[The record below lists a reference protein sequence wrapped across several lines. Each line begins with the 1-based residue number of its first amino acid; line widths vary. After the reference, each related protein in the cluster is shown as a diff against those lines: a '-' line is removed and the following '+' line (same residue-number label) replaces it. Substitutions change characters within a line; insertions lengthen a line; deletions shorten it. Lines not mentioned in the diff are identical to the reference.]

1 MQKRILD
8 ILQNTQKVIIGK
20 ERVTKLLLTALLADG
35 HVLLEDV
42 PGTGK
47 TRLAKALAASLGIE
61 FGRIQFTPDML
72 PADITGLHIYD
83 RESGKFVLNKGP
95 VFTNILLADEINRA
109 TPRTQAGLL
118 ECMEERQVTIDG
130 KTQKLE
136 PPFFVVATENPVET
150 AGTFPLPEA
159 QMDRFLMKLS
169 MGLPTRE
176 EEVQILDTYMAEDP
190 LKKLTAVIDQE
201 TLERMQKEAMEVY
214 VHPTVRGY
222 LADLSA
228 ATRSSDQTVMGVS
241 PRGTIALMRASR
253 AWAYLEGRSFVT
265 PDDVKGMGQKELK
278 HLLKERAAK
287 AYEAKEAEF
296 PEPEH
301 IRELERVVLL
311 KVIDAKWMD
320 HIDDMDQLRQGIG
333 LQAYGNRDPK
343 IEYKMLGY
351 DMFGEMT
358 QAITE
363 TTVRTLMHVRIEQKA
378 EREQVAKVTG
388 TNKDDTALR
397 EPKKREN
404 KKVYPN
410 DPCPCGSGKK
420 YKQCCGRNK

>member
-1 MQKRILD
+1 M
-8 ILQNTQKVIIGK
+8 
-20 ERVTKLLLTALLADG
+20 
-35 HVLLEDV
+35 
-42 PGTGK
+42 
-47 TRLAKALAASLGIE
+47 
-61 FGRIQFTPDML
+61 
-72 PADITGLHIYD
+72 
-83 RESGKFVLNKGP
+83 LNKGP

-265 PDDVKGMGQKELK
+265 PDDVKAVAGPVMA
-278 HLLKERAAK
+278 H
-287 AYEAKEAEF
+287 
-296 PEPEH
+296 
-301 IRELERVVLL
+301 RVVLS
-311 KVIDAKWMD
+311 
-320 HIDDMDQLRQGIG
+320 
-333 LQAYGNRDPK
+333 YGQNRYAD
-343 IEYKMLGY
+343 
-351 DMFGEMT
+351 
-358 QAITE
+358 
-363 TTVRTLMHVRIEQKA
+363 
-378 EREQVAKVTG
+378 
-388 TNKDDTALR
+388 ALR
-397 EPKKREN
+397 LIEEILNTVPAPTE
-404 KKVYPN
+404 
-410 DPCPCGSGKK
+410 DFSIS
-420 YKQCCGRNK
+420 

>member
-1 MQKRILD
+1 MSTLTKLKENIESV
-8 ILQNTQKVIIGK
+8 IVGKGKVIDMVMTSLIAG
-20 ERVTKLLLTALLADG
+20 G
-35 HVLLEDV
+35 HILLEDV

-47 TRLAKALAASLGIE
+47 TVMAKSLARSLDAS
-61 FGRIQFTPDML
+61 FSRVQFTPDLL
-72 PADITGLHIYD
+72 PSDVTGLNYYNQKQG
-83 RESGKFVLNKGP
+83 EFVFKSGP
-95 VFTNILLADEINRA
+95 VFCNILLADEINRA

-176 EEVQILDTYMAEDP
+176 EEVQILDTYMTEDP
-190 LKKLTAVIDQE
+190 LKKLAAVMDQE

-265 PDDVKGMGQKELK
+265 PDDVKAVAGPVMA
-278 HLLKERAAK
+278 H
-287 AYEAKEAEF
+287 
-296 PEPEH
+296 
-301 IRELERVVLL
+301 RVVLS
-311 KVIDAKWMD
+311 
-320 HIDDMDQLRQGIG
+320 
-333 LQAYGNRDPK
+333 YGQNRYAD
-343 IEYKMLGY
+343 
-351 DMFGEMT
+351 
-358 QAITE
+358 
-363 TTVRTLMHVRIEQKA
+363 
-378 EREQVAKVTG
+378 
-388 TNKDDTALR
+388 ALR
-397 EPKKREN
+397 LIEEILNTVPAPTE
-404 KKVYPN
+404 
-410 DPCPCGSGKK
+410 DFSIA
-420 YKQCCGRNK
+420 

>member
-1 MQKRILD
+1 MADSKARIIELKNY
-8 ILQNTQKVIIGK
+8 LETKIIGQ
-20 ERVTKLLLTALLADG
+20 EELVRKLIITLLADG
-35 HVLLEDV
+35 HALVEGA
-42 PGTGK
+42 PG
-47 TRLAKALAASLGIE
+47 LAKTKAIKTLAECITSRYN
-61 FGRIQFTPDML
+61 RIQFTPDML

-176 EEVQILDTYMAEDP
+176 EEVQILDTYMTEDP

-265 PDDVKGMGQKELK
+265 PDDVKAVAGPVMA
-278 HLLKERAAK
+278 H
-287 AYEAKEAEF
+287 
-296 PEPEH
+296 
-301 IRELERVVLL
+301 RVVLS
-311 KVIDAKWMD
+311 
-320 HIDDMDQLRQGIG
+320 
-333 LQAYGNRDPK
+333 YGQNRYAD
-343 IEYKMLGY
+343 
-351 DMFGEMT
+351 
-358 QAITE
+358 
-363 TTVRTLMHVRIEQKA
+363 
-378 EREQVAKVTG
+378 
-388 TNKDDTALR
+388 ALR
-397 EPKKREN
+397 LIEEILNTVPAPTE
-404 KKVYPN
+404 
-410 DPCPCGSGKK
+410 DFSIA
-420 YKQCCGRNK
+420 

>member
-1 MQKRILD
+1 MDAKEIQEKID
-8 ILQNTQKVIIGK
+8 ILQKEVSTVIKGKDEVIRKVIMAI
-20 ERVTKLLLTALLADG
+20 LASG

-42 PGTGK
+42 PGLGK
-47 TRLAKALAASLGIE
+47 TTLAKAFSKALG
-61 FGRIQFTPDML
+61 FANKRIQFTPDML

-176 EEVQILDTYMAEDP
+176 EEVQILDTYMTEDP
-190 LKKLTAVIDQE
+190 LKKLTAVMDQE
-201 TLERMQKEAMEVY
+201 ALERMQKEAMEVY

-265 PDDVKGMGQKELK
+265 PDDVKAVAGPVMA
-278 HLLKERAAK
+278 H
-287 AYEAKEAEF
+287 
-296 PEPEH
+296 
-301 IRELERVVLL
+301 RVVLS
-311 KVIDAKWMD
+311 
-320 HIDDMDQLRQGIG
+320 
-333 LQAYGNRDPK
+333 YGQNRYAD
-343 IEYKMLGY
+343 
-351 DMFGEMT
+351 
-358 QAITE
+358 
-363 TTVRTLMHVRIEQKA
+363 
-378 EREQVAKVTG
+378 
-388 TNKDDTALR
+388 ALR
-397 EPKKREN
+397 LIEEILNTVPAPTE
-404 KKVYPN
+404 
-410 DPCPCGSGKK
+410 DFSIA
-420 YKQCCGRNK
+420 

>member
-1 MQKRILD
+1 MDAKEIQEKID
-8 ILQNTQKVIIGK
+8 ILQKEVSTVIKGKDEVIRKVIMAI
-20 ERVTKLLLTALLADG
+20 LASG

-42 PGTGK
+42 PGLGK
-47 TRLAKALAASLGIE
+47 TTLAKAFSKALG
-61 FGRIQFTPDML
+61 FANKRIQFTPDML

-176 EEVQILDTYMAEDP
+176 EEVQILDTYMTEDP
-190 LKKLTAVIDQE
+190 LKKLTAVMDQE
-201 TLERMQKEAMEVY
+201 ILERMQKEAMEVY

-265 PDDVKGMGQKELK
+265 PDDVKAVAGPVMA
-278 HLLKERAAK
+278 H
-287 AYEAKEAEF
+287 
-296 PEPEH
+296 
-301 IRELERVVLL
+301 RVVLS
-311 KVIDAKWMD
+311 
-320 HIDDMDQLRQGIG
+320 
-333 LQAYGNRDPK
+333 YGQNRYAD
-343 IEYKMLGY
+343 
-351 DMFGEMT
+351 
-358 QAITE
+358 
-363 TTVRTLMHVRIEQKA
+363 
-378 EREQVAKVTG
+378 
-388 TNKDDTALR
+388 ALR
-397 EPKKREN
+397 LIEEILNTVPAPTE
-404 KKVYPN
+404 
-410 DPCPCGSGKK
+410 DFSIA
-420 YKQCCGRNK
+420 

>member
-1 MQKRILD
+1 MPENIKNIQNELSKIIVGKKEITDKILMA
-8 ILQNTQKVIIGK
+8 ILA
-20 ERVTKLLLTALLADG
+20 RG

-42 PGTGK
+42 PGVGK
-47 TRLAKALAASLGIE
+47 TTTALGLSKILGLD
-61 FGRIQFTPDML
+61 FRRIQFTPDML

-176 EEVQILDTYMAEDP
+176 EEVQILDTYMTEDP
-190 LKKLTAVIDQE
+190 LKKLTAVMDQE

-253 AWAYLEGRSFVT
+253 AWAYLEGRNFVT
-265 PDDVKGMGQKELK
+265 PDDVKAVAGPVMA
-278 HLLKERAAK
+278 H
-287 AYEAKEAEF
+287 
-296 PEPEH
+296 
-301 IRELERVVLL
+301 RVVLS
-311 KVIDAKWMD
+311 
-320 HIDDMDQLRQGIG
+320 
-333 LQAYGNRDPK
+333 YGQNRYAD
-343 IEYKMLGY
+343 
-351 DMFGEMT
+351 
-358 QAITE
+358 
-363 TTVRTLMHVRIEQKA
+363 
-378 EREQVAKVTG
+378 
-388 TNKDDTALR
+388 ALR
-397 EPKKREN
+397 LIEEILNTVPAPTE
-404 KKVYPN
+404 
-410 DPCPCGSGKK
+410 DFSIA
-420 YKQCCGRNK
+420 

>member
-1 MQKRILD
+1 MSKILMD
-8 ILQNTQKVIIGK
+8 KKVIKSMEEINRVMIGK
-20 ERVTKLLLTALLADG
+20 ERTVHQIMTAILAGG
-35 HVLLEDV
+35 HVLIEDI
-42 PGTGK
+42 PGVGK
-47 TRLAKALAASLGIE
+47 TTLALAFSKVLGLSYQ
-61 FGRIQFTPDML
+61 RIQFTPDML

-130 KTQKLE
+130 KTQKLA

-176 EEVQILDTYMAEDP
+176 EEVQILDTYMTEDP
-190 LKKLTAVIDQE
+190 LKKLTAVMDQE

-265 PDDVKGMGQKELK
+265 PDDVKAVAGPVMA
-278 HLLKERAAK
+278 H
-287 AYEAKEAEF
+287 
-296 PEPEH
+296 
-301 IRELERVVLL
+301 RVVLS
-311 KVIDAKWMD
+311 
-320 HIDDMDQLRQGIG
+320 
-333 LQAYGNRDPK
+333 YGQNRYAD
-343 IEYKMLGY
+343 
-351 DMFGEMT
+351 
-358 QAITE
+358 
-363 TTVRTLMHVRIEQKA
+363 
-378 EREQVAKVTG
+378 
-388 TNKDDTALR
+388 ALR
-397 EPKKREN
+397 LIEEILNTVPAPTE
-404 KKVYPN
+404 
-410 DPCPCGSGKK
+410 DFSIA
-420 YKQCCGRNK
+420 